1 MKHLPFRVIALP
13 LLLVGFG
20 LLHAFDAS
28 VANESPPSVSSGP
41 PASRAVEEADHS
53 EVVAEYAPVAIEA
66 LPLHFP
72 APRQRYQED
81 WSPATPLTVVTRGEL
96 ERGETL
102 STALRS
108 QGISSATIHL
118 IAREMRSTFD
128 FRHAQPGHRYRLNQD
143 PDGQIL
149 EFRYATSPER
159 TLRLTWDGH
168 SYQVEESQSTLQPQ
182 LAKVSG
188 GIKTSLY
195 EAILAIGEHTS
206 LAGAF
211 ADIFAWDIDFSRN
224 VRPGDDFEILY
235 EKLYRTDE
243 DGQSVYV
250 RPGRILAARYRGTA
264 GEHEAIFFE
273 PSNGH
278 AGYYRPDGSAIE
290 RAFLVAP
297 LEFRRIS
304 SSFSTARRHPILGVV
319 RPHRGIDY
327 AASPGT
333 PVWSVA
339 EGTVIY
345 RGWAGAS
352 GNLVKVKHRNGYVSY
367 YAHLA
372 GFEKGLK
379 VGDTVGQKQVIGRV
393 GSTGLATGPHVC
405 FRVQKNGRYVNP
417 LDIVSPPAEGVNRDH
432 WPVFKARRDLLLSD
446 LGTTTLVSSDEAL

>member
-1 MKHLPFRVIALP
+1 MKHLPFRVIAP
-13 LLLVGFG
+13 LLIFG
-20 LLHAFDAS
+20 LGLMHAFGAP
-28 VANESPPSVSSGP
+28 VANEST
-41 PASRAVEEADHS
+41 PAVASAPRAAHRATQAEGS

-72 APRQRYQED
+72 GPRQRYEED
-81 WSPATPLTVVTRGEL
+81 WAPATPLIVVTRGEL
-96 ERGETL
+96 ERGQSL
-102 STALRS
+102 STAMRA

-118 IAREMRSTFD
+118 IAREMRGTFD

-149 EFRYATSPER
+149 EFRYETSPEKS
-159 TLRLTWDGH
+159 LKLTWDGEEY
-168 SYQVEESQSTLQPQ
+168 SVVERQSTLQPH

-188 GIKTSLY
+188 GIETSLY

-206 LAGAF
+206 LASSF

-250 RPGRILAARYRGTA
+250 RPGRILAARYRGEA

-273 PSNGH
+273 PTNGH

-297 LEFRRIS
+297 LEFSRIS

-352 GNLVKVKHRNGYVSY
+352 GNLVKIKHRNGYVSY

-372 GFEKGLK
+372 GFAKGLK
-379 VGDTVGQKQVIGRV
+379 VGNAVGQKQVIGRV

>member
-1 MKHLPFRVIALP
+1 M
-13 LLLVGFG
+13 
-20 LLHAFDAS
+20 
-28 VANESPPSVSSGP
+28 
-41 PASRAVEEADHS
+41 
-53 EVVAEYAPVAIEA
+53 
-66 LPLHFP
+66 
-72 APRQRYQED
+72 
-81 WSPATPLTVVTRGEL
+81 TRGEL
-96 ERGETL
+96 ERGQSL
-102 STALRS
+102 STALRA

-118 IAREMRSTFD
+118 IAREMRGTFD

-143 PDGQIL
+143 PAGQIL
-149 EFRYATSPER
+149 EFRYETSAER
-159 TLRLTWDGH
+159 SLRLTWDGEEY
-168 SYQVEESQSTLQPQ
+168 SVEESQSTLQPQ

-188 GIKTSLY
+188 GIQTSLY

-206 LAGAF
+206 LASSF

-243 DGQSVYV
+243 DGQAVYV
-250 RPGRILAARYRGTA
+250 RPGRILAARYRGAA

-273 PSNGH
+273 PTNGH

-345 RGWAGAS
+345 KGWAGAS
-352 GNLVKVKHRNGYVSY
+352 GNLVKIKHRNGYVSY

-372 GFEKGLK
+372 GFAKGLK
-379 VGDTVGQKQVIGRV
+379 VGDAVGQKQVIGQV

-417 LDIVSPPAEGVNRDH
+417 LDIVSPPAVDG
-432 WPVFKARRDLLLSD
+432 A
-446 LGTTTLVSSDEAL
+446 LVDASSFME

>member
-72 APRQRYQED
+72 GPRQRYQED

-96 ERGETL
+96 QRGETL

-243 DGQSVYV
+243 YGQSVYV